1 MLYKF
6 LYYLLWPIYKIFF
19 FFTLK
24 NKPKDL
30 AEGKLIICSNHI
42 NLMDPF
48 TLALGFRKNHIYFV
62 SKKELFDNKF
72 LAYFMNKL
80 GAFPIDREG
89 IDLKAVKKSVKVLNE
104 DKYLGIFPEGTRVKE
119 VKKENIKNGIGYIA
133 LKANADILPL
143 EIVNGYR
150 LFGRMRLDFK
160 PVIKINDYKD
170 LDKRQA
176 YDKIAEDVYKSIYE
190 IV

>member
-19 FFTLK
+19 FFTIR

-30 AEGKLIICSNHI
+30 PEGKLIICSNHI

-80 GAFPIDREG
+80 GAFPIDRGG
-89 IDLKAVKKSVKVLNE
+89 IDLKAIKKCVKVLKE

-143 EIVNGYR
+143 EIVNGYK
-150 LFGRMRLDFK
+150 LFGRMKLDFK
-160 PVIKINDYKD
+160 PIIKIDDYKS
-170 LDKRQA
+170 LDKRTA

>member
-24 NKPKDL
+24 NKPKNL
-30 AEGKLIICSNHI
+30 PKGKLIICSNHI

-89 IDLKAVKKSVKVLNE
+89 IDLKAVKKCVKVLNE

-160 PVIKINDYKD
+160 PIIKINDYKD